1 MKHVSINK
9 EKKEAEW
16 KKTKNYEAGMNLGR
30 ICYKLYVKG
39 HPFTDYE
46 ENVLILKQAKADV
59 GNLNHSR
66 KFPPA
71 FLPHVTK
78 EIQSRM

>member
-1 MKHVSINK
+1 MFQVIKK
-9 EKKEAEW
+9 QKEAEG
-16 KKTKNYEAGMNLGR
+16 KKTKNYEAGMNLGC
-30 ICYKLYVKG
+30 ICYKLYIKG

-46 ENVLILKQAKADV
+46 ENVLILKQAKVDV